1 MGAISLLCN
10 EYMNIVYVNV
20 SHTSDSQQG
29 VRVPCGYSESTF
41 TFVKPIKQKLG
52 L

>member
-1 MGAISLLCN
+1 MDAVSLFCN

-20 SHTSDSQQG
+20 RHI
-29 VRVPCGYSESTF
+29 VILNKGYVFPAGTWRDFS
-41 TFVKPIKQKLG
+41 FVKPIKQKLR

>member
-1 MGAISLLCN
+1 MGAISLFCN

-29 VRVPCGYSESTF
+29 ENQQGTF
-41 TFVKPIKQKLG
+41 TFVKPINQKLG